1 MKTIPIILFIGSLL
15 LACSKEGGDEDVFD
29 RIDLVRVITPDFL
42 NSKEPYYFIDKYR
55 ISGDV
60 LPFNRFSID
69 LNVYYPSVVVECD
82 KDRMKEDTCIEDF
95 DWCLY
100 FVEGEKEAKVAKSHC
115 LNYDLY
121 EEDLDV
127 FKFIEEAFK
136 HFESFIYDSE
146 KAFNIEEYLLKS
158 LDIEI
163 GATFFKNEPKEGVDD
178 NNGLDKE
185 KLYIVFFFENPNQTE
200 YLQIFATYDGE
211 KDVFELEN
219 ILP

>member
-29 RIDLVRVITPDFL
+29 RIDLVRVITPDF
-42 NSKEPYYFIDKYR
+42 NGNEPYYFIDKYR
-55 ISGDV
+55 ISGNV
-60 LPFNRFSID
+60 PPFNRFSID
-69 LNVYYPSVVVECD
+69 LNVYYKSVKEKYDEEFKWCFLINDMDD
-82 KDRMKEDTCIEDF
+82 KVYVHSST
-95 DWCLY
+95 
-100 FVEGEKEAKVAKSHC
+100 C

-121 EEDLDV
+121 KDDLDV
-127 FKFIEEAFK
+127 FKFIE
-136 HFESFIYDSE
+136 
-146 KAFNIEEYLLKS
+146 KAFDSFEKGIVGKDPKAKFIEDKFLYDNKEYELKS

-163 GATFFKNEPKEGVDD
+163 GATFFTKEGKKKD
-178 NNGLDKE
+178 